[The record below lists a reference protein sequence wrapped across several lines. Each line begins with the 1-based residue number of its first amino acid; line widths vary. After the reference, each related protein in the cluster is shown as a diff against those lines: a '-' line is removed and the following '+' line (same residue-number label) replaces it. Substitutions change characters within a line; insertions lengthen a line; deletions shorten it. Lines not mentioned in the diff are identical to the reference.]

1 MLKPRCLTV
10 GVALLLVAPS
20 VAGVVGVHAED
31 EAWRQEWERTVA
43 SAENEGEV
51 TIYGQSRHPVS
62 AAIKAF
68 EKSYPRIKLNFVG
81 GPGSELGA
89 RVMAEKRAGKH
100 LVDIAVGGSAT
111 AVQIYQKAG
120 LLASLP
126 PAFILPEVRDESVW
140 WSKKHLFSDPQSRQV
155 FIMQGDATTRMGAYH
170 TERVK
175 AGEIKSWWDLLDDKW
190 RGKIVMT
197 SPKAVGNIQSWLF
210 LYVSPD
216 LGPKFITK
224 LVSEADVAFS
234 SNERQMM
241 DWLATGRYPVH
252 LLAKPD
258 HVEKAQAQGLPVK
271 LLFSEKEAGSISSGS
286 GHLSIFKDAPH
297 PNAAKVYVNW
307 MLSKQGQLSWQEI
320 TNNNSLR
327 MDIAK
332 SMVNPNE
339 VPRDDRPYLISS
351 QHQDAMKP
359 LRQLMKE
366 LMP

>member
-1 MLKPRCLTV
+1 MRNLTRMLV
-10 GVALLLVAPS
+10 GQMFLAWIA
-20 VAGVVGVHAED
+20 AGPVSAAQEG
-31 EAWRQEWERTVA
+31 AWQQDWERTVA

-62 AAIKAF
+62 AAIQAF
-68 EKSYPRIKLNFVG
+68 TKVYPKIKLNFVG

-120 LLASLP
+120 LLAPLP
-126 PAFILPEVRDESVW
+126 PAFILPEVRDENAW
-140 WSKKHLFSDPQSRQV
+140 WGKKHPYSDPETQQV
-155 FIMQGDATTRMGAYH
+155 FIMQGDATTRMGALH

-175 AGEIKSWWDLLDDKW
+175 AGEIKSWWDLLDAKW

-210 LYVSPD
+210 LYVSPE

-224 LVSEADVAFS
+224 LVSEAEITFS

-241 DWLATGRYPVH
+241 DWLATGKYPVH

-258 HVEKAQAQGLPVK
+258 HVEKAQAQGLPVE

-286 GHLSIFKDAPH
+286 GHLSVFKGAPH
-297 PNAAKVYVNW
+297 PNAAKVYINW
-307 MLSKQGQLSWQEI
+307 MLSKRGQLSWQEI
-320 TNNNSLR
+320 TSNNSLR
-327 MDIAK
+327 IDIPK
-332 SMVNPNE
+332 SMVNPRE
-339 VPRDDRPYLISS
+339 VPREDRQYLVSS
-351 QHQDAMKP
+351 QHQEAMKP

>member
-1 MLKPRCLTV
+1 MLQPRCPTIL
-10 GVALLLVAPS
+10 VALLLVAAS
-20 VAGVVGVHAED
+20 GASAVSVHAED
-31 EAWRQEWERTVA
+31 ETWRQEWERTLA
-43 SAENEGEV
+43 SAQNEGEV

-62 AAIKAF
+62 AAIQAF
-68 EKSYPRIKLNFVG
+68 AKVYPKIQLNFVG

-89 RVMAEKRAGKH
+89 RVMAEKRADKH

-120 LLASLP
+120 LLAPLP

-140 WSKKHLFSDPQSRQV
+140 WSKKHLYSDLESRQV
-155 FIMQGDATTRMGAYH
+155 FIMQGNATTRMGAYH
-170 TERVK
+170 TGRVK
-175 AGEIKSWWDLLDDKW
+175 AGEIRSWWDLLDPRW

-210 LYVSPD
+210 LYVSPE

-234 SNERQMM
+234 SSERQMM
-241 DWLATGRYPVH
+241 DWLATGKYPVH

-258 HVEKAQAQGLPVK
+258 NVEKAQAQGLPVE

-297 PNAAKVYVNW
+297 PNAAKLYVNW
-307 MLSKQGQLSWQEI
+307 ILSRQGQLSWQEI
-320 TNNNSLR
+320 TDDNSLR
-327 MDIAK
+327 MDIPK
-332 SMVNPNE
+332 TMVNPSE
-339 VPRDDRPYLISS
+339 VPREGKHYLISS

-359 LRQLMKE
+359 LRRLMKE